1 MCLYIA
7 SPFEQQLF
15 DEGKR
20 ILDTA
25 RDRGIVLRLLGAL
38 AIRTHCPEFSYI
50 HEKASRTLSDL
61 DMAAYQK
68 QGPEI
73 SRFFKDVGYKHSALA
88 AIPGLKRAVF
98 LGDGELHVDIFYEG
112 LEMCHDISFK
122 DRLEVDYPTIPL
134 AELLLEKMQ
143 IVQINEKD
151 LIDTIMLLR
160 EHQIS
165 DNDKEAVNG
174 PRIASLCA
182 AEWGLWRTITMNLG
196 KVTNYAQSFA
206 AIQDEDKRDVTEKID
221 QLLKMI
227 EDKPKTFKWKMRAKV
242 GDSRVWYRTVEER
255 A

>member
-1 MCLYIA
+1 MYIA

-25 RDRGIVLRLLGAL
+25 SSRGIVLRILGAL
-38 AIRTHCPEFSYI
+38 AIRTHCPRFSYI

-68 QGPEI
+68 QSPLI
-73 SRFFKDVGYKHSALA
+73 SRFFKDVGYKNSALA

-98 LGDGELHVDIFYEG
+98 LGEGELHIDIFYEG

-160 EHQIS
+160 EH
-165 DNDKEAVNG
+165 DVGDGDKDIVNG
-174 PRIASLCA
+174 PRIAGLCA
-182 AEWGLWRTITMNLG
+182 ADWGLWRTITMNLG
-196 KVTNYAQSFA
+196 KVTNYVHTFA
-206 AIQDEDKRDVTEKID
+206 AIEEEDRKDVD
-221 QLLKMI
+221 QKVGSVLKMI
-227 EDKPKTFKWKMRAKV
+227 EEEPKSLKWKLRAKV
-242 GDSRVWYRTVEER
+242 GDSKVWYRSVEER

>member
-1 MCLYIA
+1 MYIA
-7 SPFEQQLF
+7 SPFEQRLF

-25 RDRGIVLRLLGAL
+25 SDRGIVLRLLGAL

-50 HEKASRTLSDL
+50 HEKAGRTLSDL

-73 SRFFKDVGYKHSALA
+73 SRFFKDVGYKNSALA

-98 LGDGELHVDIFYEG
+98 LGDGEMHIDIFYEG

-151 LIDTIMLLR
+151 LIDTVMLLR
-160 EHQIS
+160 EHKIG
-165 DNDKEAVNG
+165 DNDKDAVNG

-196 KVTNYAQSFA
+196 KVTDYAKSFA
-206 AIQDEDKRDVTEKID
+206 AIQEEDKNDVTGKID
-221 QLLKMI
+221 YLLRLI
-227 EDKPKTFKWKMRAKV
+227 EDKPKTLRWKMRAKV
-242 GDSRVWYRTVEER
+242 GDSRVWYRSVEER

>member
-1 MCLYIA
+1 MYIA

-25 RDRGIVLRLLGAL
+25 SSRGIVLRILGAL
-38 AIRTHCPEFSYI
+38 AIRTHCPRFSYI

-68 QGPEI
+68 QSPEI
-73 SRFFKDVGYKHSALA
+73 SRFFKDVGYKNSALG

-98 LGDGELHVDIFYEG
+98 LGEGELHIDIFYEG

-151 LIDTIMLLR
+151 LIDTIMLVR
-160 EHQIS
+160 EHHIG
-165 DNDKEAVNG
+165 DGDKETLNG
-174 PRIASLCA
+174 PRIANLCA
-182 AEWGLWRTITMNLG
+182 ADWGLWRTITMNLS
-196 KVTNYAQSFA
+196 KVINYAQSFA
-206 AIQDEDKRDVTEKID
+206 AIEEEDKKDVAEKVNH
-221 QLLKMI
+221 LLKMI
-227 EDKPKTFKWKMRAKV
+227 EDKPKSLKWKMRAKV
-242 GDSRVWYRTVEER
+242 GESRVWYRTVEER

>member
-1 MCLYIA
+1 LYIA

-50 HEKASRTLSDL
+50 HEKAGRTLSDL
-61 DMAAYQK
+61 DVAAYQK

-73 SRFFKDVGYKHSALA
+73 SRFFKDVGYKNSALG

-98 LGDGELHVDIFYEG
+98 LGDGEMHIDIFYEG

-160 EHQIS
+160 EHQIG
-165 DNDKEAVNG
+165 DNDNETLNG

-182 AEWGLWRTITMNLG
+182 AEWGLWRTVTMNLG
-196 KVTNYAQSFA
+196 KVANYAQSFA
-206 AIQDEDKRDVTEKID
+206 AIQDGDKKDVTEKIGN
-221 QLLKMI
+221 LLKMI
-227 EDKPKTFKWKMRAKV
+227 EDKPKTLRWKMRAKV
-242 GDSRVWYRTVEER
+242 GDSRAWYRTVEER